1 MLRNSLLLIAAVLL
15 IGGCSRDKAVRCTV
29 SIGYLDAP
37 SGAQLRV
44 PGDLSL
50 PDNADALVVPGPS
63 VPGESAAAGSCLE
76 YSPALEAMPA
86 AEQED

>member
-1 MLRNSLLLIAAVLL
+1 MFRNSLLLIALALL

-29 SIGYLDAP
+29 SIGYLDAA
-37 SGAQLRV
+37 SGVQLRV

-50 PDNADALVVPGPS
+50 PDEADALVVPGPS
-63 VPGESAAAGSCLE
+63 VPGESAEAGGCLE
-76 YSPALEAMPA
+76 YSPALAVPA